1 MFMAFVSVLCNF
13 LSAKQC
19 KKLTTSKEIDMSS
32 LKAKREEKKAAAA
45 AAESSS
51 GSRYSRHKE
60 TAVTN
65 VDGIHTIETLFVS
78 LTAS

>member
-19 KKLTTSKEIDMSS
+19 TKLTTSKEIDMSS

-45 AAESSS
+45 AADSSS
-51 GSRYSRHKE
+51 EVEYSRHEE

-65 VDGIHTIETLFVS
+65 VDGIHTLEILFVS
-78 LTAS
+78 SMAV